1 MCKMYTALAFLLL
14 NFLWMY
20 NNCTS
25 TTQNAEAREVAT
37 SEYLEK
43 IAPRG
48 QVKTNGGHSITSVF
62 QLPTTNLE

>member
-1 MCKMYTALAFLLL
+1 
-14 NFLWMY
+14 MY

-37 SEYLEK
+37 SKYLEK

-48 QVKTNGGHSITSVF
+48 QVKTNGGHNITSVF